1 MHLRPNE
8 GKWEATRLGPSQ
20 HRSLLKKRVF
30 LGYFQMLSCYCNEG
44 QFKQALQ
51 LRDEKMHSLHAL
63 SITNRNCTTIQR
75 TLDVVVYSYRCVYD

>member
-30 LGYFQMLSCYCNEG
+30 LGYIQMLPRFSIEG
-44 QFKQALQ
+44 QFEQTLQ
-51 LRDEKMHSLHAL
+51 LRDEKMHPLHAL
-63 SITNRNCTTIQR
+63 SITNRRCTST
-75 TLDVVVYSYRCVYD
+75 